1 MINLPDQAGVVSLDE
16 DDEERAATSTADEM
30 RERIARLE
38 ARIEELTQ
46 SIEGCRKIAL
56 ASKGLIAAGVI
67 LLVIIII
74 GAIRPDLLALSAAI
88 AAVLGGIVL
97 FGSNNSTS
105 KQKNAALRAAE
116 AERADLIGKIGL
128 TLVGERGAGSLARP
142 S

>member
-56 ASKGLIAAGVI
+56 ASKGLIAGGVI

-116 AERADLIGKIGL
+116 AERADLMGKIGL